1 MHSLMQVPVK
11 SAVFGRFCFAH
22 AYRDRSETYRQR
34 NINSKHTVHAGAA
47 DVLHEYRLICRALHK
62 VGRSLINSLNNS
74 LDFFGDV
81 IARTQ
86 PLLCFFAQYPSAMDG
101 LVILRTFL

>member
-34 NINSKHTVHAGAA
+34 NINSKHTVHTYVHSVMGHIRT
-47 DVLHEYRLICRALHK
+47 VLFMLSDCLLKEIPTSIIFSKTLSIIFTIQFFILF
-62 VGRSLINSLNNS
+62 SEILNIS
-74 LDFFGDV
+74 
-81 IARTQ
+81 
-86 PLLCFFAQYPSAMDG
+86 
-101 LVILRTFL
+101 

>member
-34 NINSKHTVHAGAA
+34 NINSKHTVHT
-47 DVLHEYRLICRALHK
+47 Y
-62 VGRSLINSLNNS
+62 
-74 LDFFGDV
+74 FV
-81 IARTQ
+81 I
-86 PLLCFFAQYPSAMDG
+86 
-101 LVILRTFL
+101 